1 MEKCFTVK
9 EVAALMGYKNEE
21 TIKRKIKDGMFP
33 KAFQNSR
40 KEGWKIPASDVAAL
54 TGSSLIKVQD
64 KKKAISSDYN
74 KSELVKLAYQV
85 TTLTSPPEEV
95 HKVLTSLPLERVLEI
110 CLIIRQQSRPIDEP
124 YKFVKAAKT
133 KNWMPDPII
142 DEEKKRLVDLTQ
154 RDYESLALKEQRTRT
169 IPLYNWLEQ
178 E

>member
-21 TIKRKIKDGMFP
+21 TIKRKIKIGMFP

-54 TGSSLIKVQD
+54 TGSSLTKIED
-64 KKKAISSDYN
+64 KKKFPSLDYN

-85 TTLTSPPEEV
+85 TTLTSPSEEV
-95 HKVLTSLPLERVLEI
+95 HKVLISLPLERVLEI

-133 KNWMPDPII
+133 KNWMPDPITNG
-142 DEEKKRLVDLTQ
+142 EKKRMVDLTQ
-154 RDYESLALKEQRTRT
+154 REYELLELKEQQTGT
-169 IPLYNWLEQ
+169 TPFYNWLEQ

>member
-40 KEGWKIPASDVAAL
+40 KEGWKIPVSDVAAL

-64 KKKAISSDYN
+64 KKKALSSDYN

-85 TTLTSPPEEV
+85 TTLTSPQ
-95 HKVLTSLPLERVLEI
+95 KKYIKFSPLYHWNVYL
-110 CLIIRQQSRPIDEP
+110 
-124 YKFVKAAKT
+124 KFV
-133 KNWMPDPII
+133 
-142 DEEKKRLVDLTQ
+142 
-154 RDYESLALKEQRTRT
+154 SL
-169 IPLYNWLEQ
+169 
-178 E
+178 

>member
-1 MEKCFTVK
+1 M
-9 EVAALMGYKNEE
+9 
-21 TIKRKIKDGMFP
+21 
-33 KAFQNSR
+33 
-40 KEGWKIPASDVAAL
+40 
-54 TGSSLIKVQD
+54 
-64 KKKAISSDYN
+64 
-74 KSELVKLAYQV
+74 

-133 KNWMPDPII
+133 KNWMPDPITNG
-142 DEEKKRLVDLTQ
+142 EKKRLVNLTQ
-154 RDYESLALKEQRTRT
+154 RDYESSGLKEQRTGT